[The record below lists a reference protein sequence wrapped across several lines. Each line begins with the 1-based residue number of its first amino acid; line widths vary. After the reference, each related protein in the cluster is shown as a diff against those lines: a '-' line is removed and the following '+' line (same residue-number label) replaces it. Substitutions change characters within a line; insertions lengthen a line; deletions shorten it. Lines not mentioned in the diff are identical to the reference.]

1 MAKTPAP
8 RATGT
13 THPPS
18 KQLGIR
24 IPADLNT
31 RLEAIAKR
39 EQNPVASVARRLLTA
54 ALARE
59 ISDRIGVEET
69 VTGVTTTA
77 GGGATRGWYIN
88 GVAFEV
94 YPAAPGPQIR
104 CTWTLFPSDA
114 AAYWVLDQTGASE
127 LNVSTRLAYI

>member
-54 ALARE
+54 ALAHGDE
-59 ISDRIGVEET
+59 
-69 VTGVTTTA
+69 
-77 GGGATRGWYIN
+77 
-88 GVAFEV
+88 
-94 YPAAPGPQIR
+94 AA
-104 CTWTLFPSDA
+104 
-114 AAYWVLDQTGASE
+114 
-127 LNVSTRLAYI
+127 